1 VRAGKPLTFD
11 VTLKAAAKVTI
22 QILRLVPASG
32 HGKHR
37 RKARYRLVGVLT
49 FKGGPGLNK
58 LRVTKVHGRKLAPA
72 AYEAKVAAGG
82 KAHVATFKVR
92 R

>member
-1 VRAGKPLTFD
+1 
-11 VTLKAAAKVTI
+11 
-22 QILRLVPASG
+22 
-32 HGKHR
+32 
-37 RKARYRLVGVLT
+37 
-49 FKGGPGLNK
+49 
-58 LRVTKVHGRKLAPA
+58 VTKVHGRKLAPA